1 MAMQLPAKLRIQ
13 LHLLYHQC
21 LFRTCLLRLD
31 VQNSNVVAQLVFLT
45 ILKKQT
51 HCQTLLSQAVLHPF
65 LRLPAS
71 PEVATKLQSL
81 VAPQYFGD
89 GVDTVATSAAQ
100 VIV

>member
-1 MAMQLPAKLRIQ
+1 MQLPAKLRVQ

-21 LFRTCLLRLD
+21 LFRHIFCDWMSRTA
-31 VQNSNVVAQLVFLT
+31 NMVAQLVFLT

-71 PEVATKLQSL
+71 PVVATKLQSL